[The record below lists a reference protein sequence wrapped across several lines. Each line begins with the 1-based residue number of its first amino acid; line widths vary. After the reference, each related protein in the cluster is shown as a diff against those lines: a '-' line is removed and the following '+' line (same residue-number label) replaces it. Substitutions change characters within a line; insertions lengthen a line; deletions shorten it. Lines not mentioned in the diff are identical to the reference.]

1 MKLRPT
7 QQGDRGAA
15 AVSLLTV
22 GIIISLAIIAVMA
35 IPLTQA
41 SDAKAKSR
49 SAADAAALAGAD
61 HVRLELKEQLSLKG
75 WLGGWGNLPIFDG
88 GLAAARTYA
97 ERNDATLVAYQR
109 PSFDNG
115 FTAYARVE
123 GRTVKGEVTRSE
135 AWAKLSLPD
144 CQKKDDPEPT
154 EPPPD
159 DDEDDDDEDEPPPP
173 QGWECAGIEFD
184 VPVEGP
190 PHLSVDI
197 IDALF
202 NDSNAKLVD

>member
-1 MKLRPT
+1 MTFIRT
-7 QQGDRGAA
+7 TRQGDRGAA

-22 GIIISLAIIAVMA
+22 GIIISLAIIAVIA

-75 WLGGWGNLPIFDG
+75 WLGGWGHLPILDG
-88 GLAAARTYA
+88 GLAAAQTYA
-97 ERNDATLVAYQR
+97 QRNDATLVQYDP

-135 AWAKLSLPD
+135 AWATFSLPD
-144 CQKKDDPEPT
+144 CHTKDDPEPT

-159 DDEDDDDEDEPPPP
+159 DDEDDEDEPPPP
-173 QGWECAGIEFD
+173 QGWECAGIEFE
-184 VPVEGP
+184 VPAEGP
-190 PHLSVDI
+190 PHLSIDI

-202 NDSNAKLVD
+202 NDSNARLVD